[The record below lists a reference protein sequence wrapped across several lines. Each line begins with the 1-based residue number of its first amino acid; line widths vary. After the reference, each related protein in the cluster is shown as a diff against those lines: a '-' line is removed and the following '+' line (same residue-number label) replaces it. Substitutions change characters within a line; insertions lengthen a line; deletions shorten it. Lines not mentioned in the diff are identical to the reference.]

1 MIRPEH
7 IHVMAFAPNTRAGRV
22 WLAVD
27 TNTLVDISAEDA
39 RVLTFELGDQL
50 GLFVAARDGI
60 AEAAE

>member
-7 IHVMAFAPNTRAGRV
+7 IHVMAFAPNDRAGKV
-22 WLAVD
+22 WLSVD
-27 TNTLVDISAEDA
+27 SETLVEINAEQA

-50 GLFVAARDGI
+50 GLFVSSRDGI